1 MITRQMLNT
10 IRSASTESPWEW
22 TTARDETFTTEK
34 IAADRAARNCH
45 IPVST
50 GTHGFFLER
59 GPNASKRST
68 TKCRDEINYR
78 QRDYTDAREAEHL
91 LASSDRQP
99 DSSRPGSEKS
109 ESNQP
114 NEPPLGFVKF
124 APPQHSSKW

>member
-1 MITRQMLNT
+1 M
-10 IRSASTESPWEW
+10 
-22 TTARDETFTTEK
+22 FTTEK
-34 IAADRAARNCH
+34 IAADRATRNCH
-45 IPVST
+45 VPVSPET
-50 GTHGFFLER
+50 RFFLER

-68 TKCRDEINYR
+68 PKCREEINHR

-91 LASSDRQP
+91 LASSDRQA

-124 APPQHSSKW
+124 APAAAFIEMVVGLTNCIDHGL